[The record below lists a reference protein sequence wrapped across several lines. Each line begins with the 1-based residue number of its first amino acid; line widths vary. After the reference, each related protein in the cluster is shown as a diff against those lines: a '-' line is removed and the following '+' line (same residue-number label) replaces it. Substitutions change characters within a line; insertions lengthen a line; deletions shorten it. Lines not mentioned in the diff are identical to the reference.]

1 MEIKKIGENMNNQE
15 MNTIEIDILLLL
27 KTIWRKKFL
36 IILTALFGAGIAF
49 VYSSFL
55 VTPQFD
61 STTRIYVVSQNVEA
75 GAGLTSQELQ
85 AGTYLVKDY
94 KEIILSQDVL
104 TQVAT
109 ELNLNENLKEKVSV
123 SIPVDTRIVSI
134 SVRDAD
140 PNEAAR
146 IANSLRTFAA
156 QKIVEVT
163 KVSDVT
169 TLEEAVPA
177 EEPTTPNIKRNIL
190 LGLLAGGIL
199 ATGIILA
206 MEVLDDR
213 VKRPQDIEEV
223 MGLTLLGVVPDS
235 KKLK

>member
-1 MEIKKIGENMNNQE
+1 MNNQE
-15 MNTIEIDILLLL
+15 MNTIEIDILFLL
-27 KTIWRKKFL
+27 KTIWRRK
-36 IILTALFGAGIAF
+36 IVILLMALLSAGLAF
-49 VYSSFL
+49 AYSSFL
-55 VTPQFD
+55 VTPQYD
-61 STTRIYVVSQNVEA
+61 STTRIYVVGQHAEA
-75 GAGLTSQELQ
+75 GVGVTNQDLQ

-104 TQVAT
+104 SQVVS
-109 ELNLNENLKEKVSV
+109 ELNLEDNLKEKVSV

-134 SVRDAD
+134 TVRDSN

-146 IANSLRTFAA
+146 IANSLRSFAA
-156 QKIVEVT
+156 QKIIEVT

-177 EEPTTPNIKRNIL
+177 EEPSTPNTKRNIL
-190 LGLLAGGIL
+190 LGLLGGSIL
-199 ATGIILA
+199 ATGLVLV
-206 MEVLDDR
+206 MEILDDR

>member
-1 MEIKKIGENMNNQE
+1 MNNQE

-27 KTIWRKKFL
+27 KTIWRKKI
-36 IILTALFGAGIAF
+36 IILLLGLLGAGLAF
-49 VYSSFL
+49 AYSSFL
-55 VTPQFD
+55 VTPQYD
-61 STTRIYVVSQNVEA
+61 STTRIYVVGQHAEA
-75 GAGLTSQELQ
+75 GAGLTNQDLQ
-85 AGTYLVKDY
+85 AGSYLVKDY

-109 ELNLNENLKEKVSV
+109 ELNLNGNLKEKVSV

-134 SVRDAD
+134 SVRDSN

-146 IANSLRTFAA
+146 IANSLRSFAA
-156 QKIVEVT
+156 QKIIEVT

-177 EEPTTPNIKRNIL
+177 EEPSTPNTKRNIL
-190 LGLLAGGIL
+190 LGLLAGSVL
-199 ATGIILA
+199 ATGLVLV
-206 MEVLDDR
+206 MEILDDR

>member
-1 MEIKKIGENMNNQE
+1 MNNQE

>member
-1 MEIKKIGENMNNQE
+1 MNNQE
-15 MNTIEIDILLLL
+15 SNTIEIDVLSLL
-27 KTIWRKKFL
+27 KTIWRKKIF
-36 IILTALFGAGIAF
+36 ILVTAVLGAGLAF

-55 VTPQFD
+55 VTPQYD

-75 GAGLTSQELQ
+75 GAGLTNQELQ

-94 KEIILSQDVL
+94 KEIILSHDVL

-177 EEPTTPNIKRNIL
+177 EEPTTPNTKRNII

-199 ATGIILA
+199 ATALVLV

>member
-1 MEIKKIGENMNNQE
+1 MNNQE
-15 MNTIEIDILLLL
+15 VNTLEIDVLSLL
-27 KTIWRKKFL
+27 KTLWRKKFL
-36 IILTALFGAGIAF
+36 IIITALLGAGIAF

-75 GAGLTSQELQ
+75 GAGLTNQELQ

-94 KEIILSQDVL
+94 KEIIRSQDVL

-109 ELNLNENLKEKVSV
+109 ELNLKESLKEKISV

-177 EEPTTPNIKRNIL
+177 EEPTTPNTKRNIL

-213 VKRPQDIEEV
+213 VKRPQDVEEV

>member
-1 MEIKKIGENMNNQE
+1 MNNQE
-15 MNTIEIDILLLL
+15 MNVIEIDILLLL
-27 KTIWRKKFL
+27 KTIWRKKIF
-36 IILTALFGAGIAF
+36 ILLLGLLGAGLAF
-49 VYSSFL
+49 AYSSFL
-55 VTPQFD
+55 VTPQYD
-61 STTRIYVVSQNVEA
+61 STTRIYVVGQHAEA
-75 GAGLTSQELQ
+75 GAGLTNQDLQ
-85 AGTYLVKDY
+85 AGSYLVKDY
-94 KEIILSQDVL
+94 QEIILSQDVL

-109 ELNLNENLKEKVSV
+109 ELNLNGKLKEKVSV

-146 IANSLRTFAA
+146 IANSLRTFAS
-156 QKIVEVT
+156 QKIIEVT

-177 EEPTTPNIKRNIL
+177 EEPSTPNTKRNIL
-190 LGLLAGGIL
+190 LGLLAGSIL
-199 ATGIILA
+199 ATGLVLV
-206 MEVLDDR
+206 MEILDDR

>member
-1 MEIKKIGENMNNQE
+1 MNNQE
-15 MNTIEIDILLLL
+15 MNTIEIDILFLL
-27 KTIWRKKFL
+27 KTIWRRK
-36 IILTALFGAGIAF
+36 IVILLMALLSAGLAF
-49 VYSSFL
+49 AYSSFL
-55 VTPQFD
+55 VTPQYD
-61 STTRIYVVSQNVEA
+61 STTRIYVVGQHAEA
-75 GAGLTSQELQ
+75 GVGVTNQDLQ

-104 TQVAT
+104 SQVVS
-109 ELNLNENLKEKVSV
+109 ELNLEDNLKEKVSV

-134 SVRDAD
+134 TVRDSN

-146 IANSLRTFAA
+146 IANSLRSFAA
-156 QKIVEVT
+156 QKIIEVT

-177 EEPTTPNIKRNIL
+177 EEPSTPNTKRNIL
-190 LGLLAGGIL
+190 LGLLAGSIL
-199 ATGIILA
+199 ATGLVLV
-206 MEVLDDR
+206 MEILDDR

>member
-1 MEIKKIGENMNNQE
+1 MNNQE

-199 ATGIILA
+199 ATGLVLV

>member
-1 MEIKKIGENMNNQE
+1 MNNQE

-27 KTIWRKKFL
+27 KTIWRKKFF
-36 IILTALFGAGIAF
+36 ILLMGLLGAGLAF
-49 VYSSFL
+49 AYSSFL
-55 VTPQFD
+55 VTPQYK
-61 STTRIYVVSQNVEA
+61 STTRIYVVGQHAEA
-75 GAGLTSQELQ
+75 GAGLTNQDLQ
-85 AGTYLVKDY
+85 AGSYLVKDY

-104 TQVAT
+104 TQIAT

-163 KVSDVT
+163 KVSEVT

-177 EEPTTPNIKRNIL
+177 EEPSTPNTKRNII

-199 ATGIILA
+199 TTALVLV
-206 MEVLDDR
+206 MEILDDR

>member
-1 MEIKKIGENMNNQE
+1 MNNQE
-15 MNTIEIDILLLL
+15 VNAIEIDVLFLL

-36 IILTALFGAGIAF
+36 ILLTAVLTAGLAF

-55 VTPQFD
+55 VTPQYD

-75 GAGLTSQELQ
+75 GAGLTNQELQ
-85 AGTYLVKDY
+85 AGTYLAKDY
-94 KEIILSQDVL
+94 REIILSQDVL
-104 TQVAT
+104 IQVAT
-109 ELNLNENLKEKVSV
+109 ELNLKESLKEKISV

-146 IANSLRTFAA
+146 IANSLRTFAV
-156 QKIVEVT
+156 QKVVEVT

-177 EEPTTPNIKRNIL
+177 EEPTTPNTKRNIL

-199 ATGIILA
+199 ATGLVLV

-223 MGLTLLGVVPDS
+223 MGLTLLGIVPDS

>member
-1 MEIKKIGENMNNQE
+1 MNNQE
-15 MNTIEIDILLLL
+15 MNVIEIDILLLL
-27 KTIWRKKFL
+27 KTIWRKKIF
-36 IILTALFGAGIAF
+36 ILLLGLLGAGLAF
-49 VYSSFL
+49 AYSSFL
-55 VTPQFD
+55 VTPQYD
-61 STTRIYVVSQNVEA
+61 STTRIYVVGQHAEA
-75 GAGLTSQELQ
+75 GAGLTNQDLQ
-85 AGTYLVKDY
+85 AGSYLVKDY
-94 KEIILSQDVL
+94 QEIILSQDVL

-109 ELNLNENLKEKVSV
+109 ELNLNGNLKEKVTV

-146 IANSLRTFAA
+146 IANSLRTFAS
-156 QKIVEVT
+156 QKIIEVT

-177 EEPTTPNIKRNIL
+177 EEPSTPNTKRNIL
-190 LGLLAGGIL
+190 LGLLGGSIL
-199 ATGIILA
+199 ATGLVLV
-206 MEVLDDR
+206 MEILDDR

>member
-1 MEIKKIGENMNNQE
+1 MNNQE

-36 IILTALFGAGIAF
+36 IIITALFGAGIAF

-109 ELNLNENLKEKVSV
+109 ELNLKESLKEKISV

-223 MGLTLLGVVPDS
+223 MGLTLLGVVPDL

>member
-1 MEIKKIGENMNNQE
+1 MNNQE

-27 KTIWRKKFL
+27 KTIWRKKIF
-36 IILTALFGAGIAF
+36 ILLLGLLGAGLAF
-49 VYSSFL
+49 AYSSFL
-55 VTPQFD
+55 VTPQYD
-61 STTRIYVVSQNVEA
+61 STTRIYVVGQHAEA
-75 GAGLTSQELQ
+75 GAGLTNQDLQ
-85 AGTYLVKDY
+85 AGSYLVKDY
-94 KEIILSQDVL
+94 QEIILSQDVL

-109 ELNLNENLKEKVSV
+109 ELNLNGNLKEKVSV

-146 IANSLRTFAA
+146 IANSLRTFAS
-156 QKIVEVT
+156 QKIIEVT

-177 EEPTTPNIKRNIL
+177 EEPSTPNTKRNIL
-190 LGLLAGGIL
+190 LGLLAGSIL
-199 ATGIILA
+199 ATGLVLV
-206 MEVLDDR
+206 MEILDDR

>member
-1 MEIKKIGENMNNQE
+1 MYNQE
-15 MNTIEIDILLLL
+15 VNATEIDVLSLL
-27 KTIWRKKFL
+27 KTLWSKKFL
-36 IILTALFGAGIAF
+36 VIITALFGAGIAF

-75 GAGLTSQELQ
+75 GAGLTNQELQ

-104 TQVAT
+104 SRVKT
-109 ELNLNENLKEKVSV
+109 ELGLVEDISDKITV

-134 SVRDAD
+134 TVRDAD
-140 PNEAAR
+140 PNVSAR
-146 IANSLRTFAA
+146 IANSLRTVAA
-156 QKIVEVT
+156 QKIIDVT

-177 EEPTTPNIKRNIL
+177 EQPSTPNTKRNIAI
-190 LGLLAGGIL
+190 GMLAGTML
-199 ATGIILA
+199 AVGFVLIVDI
-206 MEVLDDR
+206 LDDR

>member
-36 IILTALFGAGIAF
+36 IIITALFGAGIAF

-109 ELNLNENLKEKVSV
+109 ELNLKESLKEKISV

>member
-1 MEIKKIGENMNNQE
+1 MNNQE

-36 IILTALFGAGIAF
+36 IIITALFGAGIAF

-109 ELNLNENLKEKVSV
+109 ELNLKESLKERISV

>member
-1 MEIKKIGENMNNQE
+1 M
-15 MNTIEIDILLLL
+15 
-27 KTIWRKKFL
+27 KTIWRKKIF
-36 IILTALFGAGIAF
+36 ILVTAVLGAGLAF

-55 VTPQFD
+55 VTPQYD

-75 GAGLTSQELQ
+75 GAGLTNQELQ

-177 EEPTTPNIKRNIL
+177 EEPTTPNTKRNII

-199 ATGIILA
+199 ATGLVLV

>member
-1 MEIKKIGENMNNQE
+1 MNNQE
-15 MNTIEIDILLLL
+15 VNAIEIDVLFLL

-36 IILTALFGAGIAF
+36 ILLTAVLTAGLAF

-55 VTPQFD
+55 VTPQYD

-75 GAGLTSQELQ
+75 GAGLTNQELQ
-85 AGTYLVKDY
+85 AGTYLAKDY
-94 KEIILSQDVL
+94 REIILSQDVL

-109 ELNLNENLKEKVSV
+109 ELNLKESLKEKISV

-146 IANSLRTFAA
+146 IANSLRTFAV
-156 QKIVEVT
+156 QKVVEVT
-163 KVSDVT
+163 KVSNVT

-177 EEPTTPNIKRNIL
+177 EEPTTPNTKRNIL
-190 LGLLAGGIL
+190 LGLLTGGIL
-199 ATGIILA
+199 ATGLVLV

-223 MGLTLLGVVPDS
+223 MGLTLLGIVPDS

>member
-1 MEIKKIGENMNNQE
+1 MNNQE
-15 MNTIEIDILLLL
+15 VNAIEIDVLFLL

-36 IILTALFGAGIAF
+36 ILLTAVLTAGLAF

-55 VTPQFD
+55 VTPQYD

-75 GAGLTSQELQ
+75 GAGLTNQELQ

-109 ELNLNENLKEKVSV
+109 ELNLKESLKEKISV

-134 SVRDAD
+134 SVRDAE

-177 EEPTTPNIKRNIL
+177 EEPTTPNTKRNIL

-235 KKLK
+235 NKLK

>member
-1 MEIKKIGENMNNQE
+1 MNNQE
-15 MNTIEIDILLLL
+15 SNTIEIDVLSLL
-27 KTIWRKKFL
+27 KTIWRKKIF
-36 IILTALFGAGIAF
+36 ILVTAVLGAGLAF

-55 VTPQFD
+55 VTPQYD

-75 GAGLTSQELQ
+75 GAGLTNQELQ

-109 ELNLNENLKEKVSV
+109 ELNLNENLKEKVAV

-177 EEPTTPNIKRNIL
+177 EEPTTPNTKRNII

-199 ATGIILA
+199 ATGLVLV

>member
-1 MEIKKIGENMNNQE
+1 MNNQE

-36 IILTALFGAGIAF
+36 IIFTALFGAGIAF

-109 ELNLNENLKEKVSV
+109 ELNLKESLKEKISV

-177 EEPTTPNIKRNIL
+177 EEPSTPNTKRNIL
-190 LGLLAGGIL
+190 LGLLAGSIL
-199 ATGIILA
+199 ATGLVLV
-206 MEVLDDR
+206 MEILDDR

>member
-1 MEIKKIGENMNNQE
+1 MNNQE
-15 MNTIEIDILLLL
+15 SNTIEIDVLSLL
-27 KTIWRKKFL
+27 KTIWRKKFFIL
-36 IILTALFGAGIAF
+36 ITAVLGAGLAF

-55 VTPQFD
+55 VTPQYD

-75 GAGLTSQELQ
+75 GAGLTNQELQ

-109 ELNLNENLKEKVSV
+109 ELNLKESLKEKISV

-177 EEPTTPNIKRNIL
+177 EEPTTPNTKRNIL

-213 VKRPQDIEEV
+213 VKRPQDVEEV

>member
-1 MEIKKIGENMNNQE
+1 MNNQE

-109 ELNLNENLKEKVSV
+109 ELNLKESLKEKISV

-177 EEPTTPNIKRNIL
+177 EQPSTPNTKRNIL

-199 ATGIILA
+199 ATGLVLV

-213 VKRPQDIEEV
+213 VKRPQDVEEV
-223 MGLTLLGVVPDS
+223 MGMTLLGVVPDL

>member
-1 MEIKKIGENMNNQE
+1 MNNQE

-27 KTIWRKKFL
+27 KTIWRKKIF
-36 IILTALFGAGIAF
+36 ILLLGLLGAGLAF
-49 VYSSFL
+49 AYSSFL
-55 VTPQFD
+55 VTPQYD
-61 STTRIYVVSQNVEA
+61 STTRIYVVGQHAEA
-75 GAGLTSQELQ
+75 GAGLTNQDLQ
-85 AGTYLVKDY
+85 AGSYLVKDY

-109 ELNLNENLKEKVSV
+109 ELNLNGNLKEKISV

-146 IANSLRTFAA
+146 IANSLRTFAS
-156 QKIVEVT
+156 QKIIEVT

-177 EEPTTPNIKRNIL
+177 EEPSTPNTKRNIL
-190 LGLLAGGIL
+190 LGLLAGSIL
-199 ATGIILA
+199 ATGLVLV
-206 MEVLDDR
+206 MEILDDR

>member
-1 MEIKKIGENMNNQE
+1 MNNQE
-15 MNTIEIDILLLL
+15 SNTIEIDVLSLL
-27 KTIWRKKFL
+27 KTIWRKKFFIL
-36 IILTALFGAGIAF
+36 LTAVLGAGIAF

-109 ELNLNENLKEKVSV
+109 ELNLKESLKEKISV

>member
-1 MEIKKIGENMNNQE
+1 MNNQE
-15 MNTIEIDILLLL
+15 SNTIGIDVLSLL
-27 KTIWRKKFL
+27 KTIWRKKIF
-36 IILTALFGAGIAF
+36 ILVTAVLGAGLAF

-55 VTPQFD
+55 VTPQYD

-75 GAGLTSQELQ
+75 GAGLTNQELQ

-146 IANSLRTFAA
+146 IANSLRTFAV

-177 EEPTTPNIKRNIL
+177 EEPTTPNTKRNII

-199 ATGIILA
+199 ATGLVLV

>member
-1 MEIKKIGENMNNQE
+1 MNNQE
-15 MNTIEIDILLLL
+15 SNTIEIDVLSLL
-27 KTIWRKKFL
+27 KTIWRKKIF
-36 IILTALFGAGIAF
+36 ILVTAVLGAGLAF

-55 VTPQFD
+55 VTPQYD

-75 GAGLTSQELQ
+75 GAGLTNQELQ

-177 EEPTTPNIKRNIL
+177 EEPTIPNTKRNII

-199 ATGIILA
+199 ATGLVLV

>member
-1 MEIKKIGENMNNQE
+1 MNNQE
-15 MNTIEIDILLLL
+15 TNTIEIDVLSLL
-27 KTIWRKKFL
+27 KTLWSKKFL
-36 IILTALFGAGIAF
+36 IIITALFGAGIAF

-75 GAGLTSQELQ
+75 GAGLTNQELQ

-104 TQVAT
+104 SRVKT
-109 ELNLNENLKEKVSV
+109 ELGLTEDISNKISV

-146 IANSLRTFAA
+146 IANSLRIFAA

-177 EEPTTPNIKRNIL
+177 EQPSTPNTKRNIAI
-190 LGLLAGGIL
+190 GILAGGML
-199 ATGIILA
+199 AVSLIVII
-206 MEVLDDR
+206 EVLDDR
-213 VKRPQDIEEV
+213 VKRPQDVEEV
-223 MGLTLLGVVPDS
+223 MGMTLLGVVPDS

>member
-1 MEIKKIGENMNNQE
+1 MNNQE
-15 MNTIEIDILLLL
+15 SNTIEIDVLSLL
-27 KTIWRKKFL
+27 KTIWRKKFFIL
-36 IILTALFGAGIAF
+36 ITAVLGAGLAF

-55 VTPQFD
+55 VTPQYD

-75 GAGLTSQELQ
+75 GAGLTNQELQ

-109 ELNLNENLKEKVSV
+109 ELNLEESLKEKISV

-177 EEPTTPNIKRNIL
+177 EEPTTPNTKRNIL

>member
-36 IILTALFGAGIAF
+36 IIITALFGAGIAF

-75 GAGLTSQELQ
+75 GAGLTNQELQ

-104 TQVAT
+104 SRVKT
-109 ELNLNENLKEKVSV
+109 ELGLTEDISNKISV

>member
-1 MEIKKIGENMNNQE
+1 MNNQE
-15 MNTIEIDILLLL
+15 SNTLEIDVLSLL
-27 KTIWRKKFL
+27 KTIWRKKFF
-36 IILTALFGAGIAF
+36 ILVTAALGAGLAF

-55 VTPQFD
+55 VTPQYD

-75 GAGLTSQELQ
+75 GAGLTNQELQ

-109 ELNLNENLKEKVSV
+109 ELNLEESLKEKISV

-177 EEPTTPNIKRNIL
+177 EEPTTPNTKRNII

-199 ATGIILA
+199 ATGLVLV